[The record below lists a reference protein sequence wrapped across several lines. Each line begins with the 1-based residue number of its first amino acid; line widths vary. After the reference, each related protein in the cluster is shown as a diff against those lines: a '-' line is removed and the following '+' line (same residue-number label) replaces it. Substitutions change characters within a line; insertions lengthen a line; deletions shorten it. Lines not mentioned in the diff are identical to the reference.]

1 MIREREKNNKAKLVI
16 LVLLLVALLF
26 FVLGIV
32 VNKWFWSKDTVH
44 RALTE
49 IAKED
54 TGKAPIAAD
63 KKAEGTKEAKN
74 KNPIVGEEKEEFTFY
89 KTLQNEKGT
98 VPLKPQDG
106 QKEKVREKV
115 KEKEQDTGEKKE
127 KKEVVKEEKKEKAKK
142 KEQKKEAAIKKEN
155 VVKKEKAR
163 ESIAAK
169 EKRYTLQIAAFKEKD
184 TAEELAGRL
193 KKKGY
198 DSYIVPVTISQKG
211 VWFRVRVGRFETRPD
226 AQSLQSKLKGKEG
239 FNSFITFT
247 TE

>member
-1 MIREREKNNKAKLVI
+1 MIREKEKNNKAKLVI
-16 LVLLLVALLF
+16 LAFLLVALLF
-26 FVLGIV
+26 FVFGFIF
-32 VNKWFWSKDTVH
+32 NNWFFAKPSGTQTV
-44 RALTE
+44 RE
-49 IAKED
+49 E
-54 TGKAPIAAD
+54 GKVPPAQ
-63 KKAEGTKEAKN
+63 KKGAEGIKEVKN
-74 KNPIVGEEKEEFTFY
+74 KNPIVGEEKEDLTFY

-106 QKEKVREKV
+106 QKEKPKA
-115 KEKEQDTGEKKE
+115 KEQETGEKKD
-127 KKEVVKEEKKEKAKK
+127 KKEAVKEEKKEKAKE

-155 VVKKEKAR
+155 TVKKEKAK
-163 ESIAAK
+163 EAAAAK
-169 EKRYTLQIAAFKEKD
+169 EKRYTLQIAAFKERN

-198 DSYIVPVTISQKG
+198 DSYIVPVTIPQKG

>member
-32 VNKWFWSKDTVH
+32 VNKWFWSKDTAH

-63 KKAEGTKEAKN
+63 KKAEGIKEAKN

-106 QKEKVREKV
+106 QKEKS

-127 KKEVVKEEKKEKAKK
+127 KKEVVKEEKKEKARE
-142 KEQKKEAAIKKEN
+142 KEQKKEAAIKKDK
-155 VVKKEKAR
+155 VVKKENAKGNVQ
-163 ESIAAK
+163 AK